1 MSEQWLPALILMRDF
16 GGDWKAYMEALYCA
30 FAEDFLTSPPQ
41 WVGKKVGLK
50 RHPISQ
56 GKEAT
61 FWHFI
66 SEGKIEAERTPD
78 LRRCERIRWPR
89 PTMEAFTDQRPVT
102 EAPVVWWKNER
113 RGEERR
119 ERRGDQRRDDTW
131 RGEKRIP
138 TQGRGQ
144 DHGKGTTIRERN
156 RNKKQINGYS
166 AVLLQLVSGQRPQS
180 VDGRREPEEADSRG

>member
-113 RGEERR
+113 RGEERYLLALPDFSYLVVVADRGNYVLPWTQYCVEHAHQR
-119 ERRGDQRRDDTW
+119 EKYRKEYNAYW
-131 RGEKRIP
+131 
-138 TQGRGQ
+138 
-144 DHGKGTTIRERN
+144 
-156 RNKKQINGYS
+156 
-166 AVLLQLVSGQRPQS
+166 VLQKS
-180 VDGRREPEEADSRG
+180 